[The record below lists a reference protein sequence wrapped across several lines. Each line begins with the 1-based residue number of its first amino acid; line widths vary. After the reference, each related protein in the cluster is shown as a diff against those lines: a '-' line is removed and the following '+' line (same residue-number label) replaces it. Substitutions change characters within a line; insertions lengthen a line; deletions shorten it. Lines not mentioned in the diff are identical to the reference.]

1 MPCLH
6 AYPKFNI
13 FLVLQNVILR
23 LGLGSS
29 INSCMASDHYVH
41 VSTLLYMSLD
51 ILFETNLQE
60 KAQLAVSVVKVEA
73 ANKVILPK
81 PSRYTHPF
89 CIRFFTFSSIL
100 MLLVE
105 YCHVYCILWLKCYF
119 VVLLCVNINNN
130 FCLVFLSLKILYPYW
145 SRLGS
150 STEMGKRTFLIM
162 FVIHVLS

>member
-1 MPCLH
+1 MLTNF
-6 AYPKFNI
+6 AFVFNCVRASSALVRTSA
-13 FLVLQNVILR
+13 FLQPVVRGQVY
-23 LGLGSS
+23 S
-29 INSCMASDHYVH
+29 
-41 VSTLLYMSLD
+41 
-51 ILFETNLQE
+51 FEISPPL
-60 KAQLAVSVVKVEA
+60 
-73 ANKVILPK
+73 LPK

-89 CIRFFTFSSIL
+89 CIRFFTFSSFL

-119 VVLLCVNINNN
+119 VVILYVNINNN

-150 STEMGKRTFLIM
+150 STEMGKHTFLIM